1 MAVNEGRRRL
11 QLLLSASSGGL
22 CLLLMLA
29 VLAIYGTPYNHKWW
43 LAMAVI
49 LALAVGLP
57 RLLARPVEW
66 VMEGY
71 GLGAGTT
78 GDRQRRAA

>member
-1 MAVNEGRRRL
+1 M
-11 QLLLSASSGGL
+11 
-22 CLLLMLA
+22 
-29 VLAIYGTPYNHKWW
+29 
-43 LAMAVI
+43 I